1 MAGSLQVGKCIK
13 MFTVIATDAECASC
27 RSCDG
32 TVKVWDIGSRQ
43 CVSTLSDN
51 SGEVWGVSWKPV
63 STSGAGALV
72 SSGEDGKLRWW
83 RSAGAQG

>member
-1 MAGSLQVGKCIK
+1 M
-13 MFTVIATDAECASC
+13 
-27 RSCDG
+27 
-32 TVKVWDIGSRQ
+32 
-43 CVSTLSDN
+43 STLSDN